1 MDYFALFKFSTFIR
15 ITKKL
20 STFSLLQVIH
30 ILWITFQFFHSLK
43 KLSTKLST
51 FFGLHNILKK
61 MWITRPFFVDN
72 FKKNVDNFFWFLKNP
87 LKSRVL
93 ACG

>member
-1 MDYFALFKFSTFIR
+1 MDYFALFELSTFIH
-15 ITKKL
+15 IAKKL

-30 ILWITFQFFHSLK
+30 ILWITFQFSLSKK

-72 FKKNVDNFFWFLKNP
+72 FEKNVGNFF
-87 LKSRVL
+87 
-93 ACG
+93 

>member
-15 ITKKL
+15 IAKKL

-51 FFGLHNILKK
+51 FFGLHNISKK

-87 LKSRVL
+87 LKSRAL